1 MGVGTHSDPWNEMT
15 RPIAAE
21 RAASTIR
28 PSSTLN
34 GNGAAPVAVIGA
46 GPYGLATAS
55 RLAQAGIHTRVFGD
69 PMSFWRDMPKGM
81 LLRSNWK
88 ACNIADTEGP
98 LSLGMYERDIGGPLS
113 RPVPLDDFVR
123 YGDWFQQ
130 RAVAHVENR
139 TVEQVESHSGGFSLG
154 LADGEEV
161 AAHRV
166 VVAAGIQPFA
176 RRPPELSALPAGL
189 ASHTSE
195 HRDLGV
201 FRGRRILVVGGGQSA
216 LESAALAREAGA
228 DVEVVVRRDHLTWL
242 TGARTRRVLGRLTP
256 IFYSPTDV
264 GPAGMSRIVSVPD
277 LFRHFPRR
285 VQDRMARRAIRPA
298 GAAWL
303 PARLTG
309 VAISLGTSVLAADAD
324 GDAVRVTTTDGRERT
339 VDHVLFGTGY
349 AVDVRRYPFLSPSLA
364 SRIVCANGYPVL
376 RRGLESSVTGLHFAG
391 APAAWSFGPLMR
403 FVSGTWYASRQIAG
417 RIATESRR

>member
-1 MGVGTHSDPWNEMT
+1 MT

-34 GNGAAPVAVIGA
+34 GDGAAPVAVIGA

-55 RLAQAGIHTRVFGD
+55 RLAQAGIRTRVFGD

-98 LSLGMYERDIGGPLS
+98 LSLGMYERHIGGPLS

-130 RAVAHVENR
+130 RAVPHVENR

-154 LADGEEV
+154 LADGEEI
-161 AAHRV
+161 AARRI
-166 VVAAGIQPFA
+166 VVAAGIEPFA
-176 RRPPELSALPAGL
+176 RRPPELDGLAARL
-189 ASHTSE
+189 ASHTSQ

-201 FRGRRILVVGGGQSA
+201 FRGRRLLIVGGGQSA
-216 LESAALAREAGA
+216 LESAALARESGA
-228 DVEVVVRRDHLTWL
+228 EVEVVVRRDRLTWL
-242 TGARTRRVLGRLTP
+242 TGARTRRMLGRLTP

-285 VQDRMARRAIRPA
+285 AQDRMARRAIRPA

-309 VAISLGTSVLAADAD
+309 VAISLGTSVVAADAD
-324 GDAVRVTTTDGRERT
+324 GDAVRVTTSDGRERT